1 MNEIGFRKSRFHGI
15 IVIVNKQIYQENCTL
30 NQYHFQLVLP
40 LNIEVLIPENDSV
53 RLVSQITEELDFR
66 SLNMAYSSKG
76 RNPAIPPR
84 ILFSILIY
92 AYMNGIYSSRQIEK
106 ACRRDINF
114 MWLLEGNRAPDHNT
128 IDRFRRE
135 RLGSCL
141 ESLFGQFIEKLYE
154 WDEISFE
161 NLYIDG
167 TKIEA
172 NANKYSF
179 VWRKSIEKHSA
190 RQEEK
195 ILQLHRK
202 MEEAYGVSFN
212 AVEVQALLKEMASF
226 LLDKKTEESIE
237 FVYGS
242 GKRKN
247 PLQRLTEECLE
258 LLEKRAHYEKCKDTF
273 RDRNSFSKTD
283 PDATFMHMK
292 DDHMRN
298 AQLKPGYNMQI
309 GVEAGYVVHCQAY
322 AQRNDV
328 RTLIPFLE
336 SWDRLHPEAS
346 YENIVADA
354 GYESEENY
362 DFLMRQ
368 SKNIFIKPQTYDQ
381 WKKRSFKK
389 LIGKLEN
396 MAYDEEKDCYVCTE
410 GRQLLPKRTWESR
423 NGATSYI
430 TKYTEYECENCEG
443 CPVKAKCT
451 KAAGNRKAKVSKRFK
466 ELRALSHSN
475 IQSPRGVVLRINRS
489 IQVEGAFGVLKEDMG
504 FRRFLTRGHVNISTE
519 FMLLCFGFNVNKLH
533 RKTLNNQRGFKIY
546 HSERLGCIA

>member
-53 RLVSQITEELDFR
+53 RLVSQIAEELDFR

-84 ILFSILIY
+84 ILFSVLIY

-195 ILQLHRK
+195 ILRLHRK
-202 MEEAYGVSFN
+202 MEEAYGVSFS
-212 AVEVQALLKEMASF
+212 AMEVQALLKEMASF

-242 GKRKN
+242 GKRKS

-283 PDATFMHMK
+283 
-292 DDHMRN
+292 
-298 AQLKPGYNMQI
+298 QMQ
-309 GVEAGYVVHCQAY
+309 
-322 AQRNDV
+322 
-328 RTLIPFLE
+328 
-336 SWDRLHPEAS
+336 RL
-346 YENIVADA
+346 
-354 GYESEENY
+354 
-362 DFLMRQ
+362 
-368 SKNIFIKPQTYDQ
+368 
-381 WKKRSFKK
+381 
-389 LIGKLEN
+389 
-396 MAYDEEKDCYVCTE
+396 
-410 GRQLLPKRTWESR
+410 
-423 NGATSYI
+423 
-430 TKYTEYECENCEG
+430 
-443 CPVKAKCT
+443 
-451 KAAGNRKAKVSKRFK
+451 
-466 ELRALSHSN
+466 
-475 IQSPRGVVLRINRS
+475 
-489 IQVEGAFGVLKEDMG
+489 
-504 FRRFLTRGHVNISTE
+504 
-519 FMLLCFGFNVNKLH
+519 
-533 RKTLNNQRGFKIY
+533 
-546 HSERLGCIA
+546 CI